1 VRESDIAFSGADGD
15 VEAGEFRGFRIW
27 AMGGCWDEQEGN
39 KAIAE
44 VEGKQLPSE
53 EFQSSLCCEGSEK
66 LGCQL
71 SDFWGLAERFITA
84 TATDETKKEFKV
96 SAVLISQLRNVAAK
110 ERELK
115 ARLQRRG

>member
-1 VRESDIAFSGADGD
+1 ME
-15 VEAGEFRGFRIW
+15 
-27 AMGGCWDEQEGN
+27 GCWDEQEDN

-53 EFQSSLCCEGSEK
+53 EFQSLLCCEGSEK

-84 TATDETKKEFKV
+84 TATATNETKKEFKV
-96 SAVLISQLRNVAAK
+96 SAFLISQLRNVAAK

-115 ARLQRRG
+115 ARLQMRG